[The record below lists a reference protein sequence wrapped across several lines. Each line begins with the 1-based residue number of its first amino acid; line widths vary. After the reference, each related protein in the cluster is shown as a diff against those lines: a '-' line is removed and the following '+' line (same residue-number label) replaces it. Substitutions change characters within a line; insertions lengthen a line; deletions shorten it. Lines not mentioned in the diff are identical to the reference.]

1 MSLLAFL
8 LCVVLLMMVLN
19 LRGRVKEL
27 EHILKSRPITPVP
40 ATAATGAPG
49 AGTVAVAATS
59 APLSSPP
66 ATSLPPQQNLFLAWI
81 SENWLLKL
89 GALLL
94 LIGFGWLVTYAF
106 LNNWIG
112 PMGRIAFG
120 LVAGA
125 GILALGYWRMRTF
138 VTQGAVFV
146 ALGAAVILLTTYA
159 ARMVYDFFTPLSALG
174 LMFATCALVMLMS
187 GIYNRKSL
195 AITSVVLAGMA
206 PLLAHW
212 PSPNYIE
219 FFFYLLALVLG
230 SIWIVVWRDFREV
243 VFVALCIVALYSLP
257 HLMGFT
263 DADRPALRLFATVFY
278 ITNAAGLIRLKGTS
292 AISDLLIAAGNALLL
307 LLWIHIAGAK
317 ETESLMLS
325 AWAIAFVGGAYA
337 IFHISREKAPLY
349 MYTGIA
355 VAYIAAATAVEL
367 SGAALTI
374 AYTFES
380 AAVVL
385 CLYAITRD
393 VSSAQ
398 RATILFAGPVLLS
411 MQSIVS
417 SDWRFG
423 VFNEHFFVLAA
434 LSAAFFTIGFT
445 LFAPSRASSSP
456 DVGRA
461 TNFLLGIGSVY
472 AYILLWLSLHA
483 ALPLW

>member
-159 ARMVYDFFTPLSALG
+159 AR
-174 LMFATCALVMLMS
+174 
-187 GIYNRKSL
+187 
-195 AITSVVLAGMA
+195 
-206 PLLAHW
+206 
-212 PSPNYIE
+212 
-219 FFFYLLALVLG
+219 
-230 SIWIVVWRDFREV
+230 
-243 VFVALCIVALYSLP
+243 
-257 HLMGFT
+257 
-263 DADRPALRLFATVFY
+263 
-278 ITNAAGLIRLKGTS
+278 
-292 AISDLLIAAGNALLL
+292 
-307 LLWIHIAGAK
+307 
-317 ETESLMLS
+317 
-325 AWAIAFVGGAYA
+325 
-337 IFHISREKAPLY
+337 
-349 MYTGIA
+349 
-355 VAYIAAATAVEL
+355 
-367 SGAALTI
+367 
-374 AYTFES
+374 
-380 AAVVL
+380 
-385 CLYAITRD
+385 
-393 VSSAQ
+393 
-398 RATILFAGPVLLS
+398 
-411 MQSIVS
+411 
-417 SDWRFG
+417 
-423 VFNEHFFVLAA
+423 
-434 LSAAFFTIGFT
+434 
-445 LFAPSRASSSP
+445 
-456 DVGRA
+456 
-461 TNFLLGIGSVY
+461 
-472 AYILLWLSLHA
+472 
-483 ALPLW
+483 